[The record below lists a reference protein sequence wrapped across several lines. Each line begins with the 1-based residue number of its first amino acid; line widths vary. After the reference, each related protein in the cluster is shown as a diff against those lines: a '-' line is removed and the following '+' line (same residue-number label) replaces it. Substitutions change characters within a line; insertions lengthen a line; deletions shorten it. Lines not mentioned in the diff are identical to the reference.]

1 MAKEVGLLV
10 IHLRLVI
17 LGTLRVIQCFP
28 RSCLLSSLVT
38 VEFLGHHLLLVFLA
52 LRRQGTIWRNDIV
65 FYSLLLFLLNLL
77 LTCCSL
83 LNLSNRYAHKILR
96 ESNSNKGILLRNEGR
111 SDNLRSWTC
120 DHWVSRVNTHCAE
133 TGVTS
138 IKLFLA

>member
-1 MAKEVGLLV
+1 MGKQVGLLV

-17 LGTLRVIQCFP
+17 LATKRLIQCFP

-38 VEFLGHHLLLVFLA
+38 VEFLGDLILVFLA
-52 LRRQGTIWRNDIV
+52 LSRQGTIWRNFIV
-65 FYSLLLFLLNLL
+65 FSSLMLFLLNLL

-96 ESNSNKGILLRNEGR
+96 GSNSNKGILLRNEGR

>member
-1 MAKEVGLLV
+1 MAKQVGLLV
-10 IHLRLVI
+10 IPLRLVI
-17 LGTLRVIQCFP
+17 LGTLRVIHCFP

-38 VEFLGHHLLLVFLA
+38 VEFLGPLILVFLA
-52 LRRQGTIWRNDIV
+52 VSGQGTIWRNNIV
-65 FYSLLLFLLNLL
+65 FSSLLLFLLNLL

-96 ESNSNKGILLRNEGR
+96 GSNSNKGILLRNEGR
-111 SDNLRSWTC
+111 SDNLRRWTC